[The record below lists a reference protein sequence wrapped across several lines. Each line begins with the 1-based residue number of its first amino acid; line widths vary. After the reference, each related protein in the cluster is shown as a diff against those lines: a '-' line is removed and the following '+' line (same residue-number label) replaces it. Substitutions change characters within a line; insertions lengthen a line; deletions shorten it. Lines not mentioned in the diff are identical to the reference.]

1 MLMKIL
7 IIDDEMSALTKMK
20 VLLSPYGECTL
31 STHGHQALQ
40 YCSKAIEGGV
50 HFELITIDI
59 QLGDTTGHELMERIK
74 KMESDARVVPA
85 RKIMITA
92 SGTKENLVR
101 AHTKGCDGF
110 LVKPVKRDALEQ
122 KMLSL
127 GYVKKVAT
135 AEDTGDS
142 AEAGA

>member
-1 MLMKIL
+1 MKIL

-31 STHGHQALQ
+31 STHGHQAMQ
-40 YCSKAIEGGV
+40 FCTKAIEGGV
-50 HFELITIDI
+50 PFELITIDI
-59 QLGDTTGHELMERIK
+59 QLGDTTGHDLMEEIK
-74 KMESDARVVPA
+74 TLETKANVSPA

-92 SGTKENLVR
+92 SGTKENLVKAR
-101 AHTKGCDGF
+101 AKGCDAF

-127 GYVKKVAT
+127 GYAKKGAAAQDVGEP
-135 AEDTGDS
+135 AEES
-142 AEAGA
+142 E